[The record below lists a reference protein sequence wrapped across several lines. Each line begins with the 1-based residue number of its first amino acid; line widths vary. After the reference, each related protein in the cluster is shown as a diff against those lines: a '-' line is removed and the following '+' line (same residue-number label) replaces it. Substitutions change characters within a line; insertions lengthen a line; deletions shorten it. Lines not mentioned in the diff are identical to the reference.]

1 MENFAQRVKQL
12 RDKLGLSQPQLAKKI
27 GTHYV
32 NIANI
37 ERGAVENPRY
47 LSKLAEALETTP
59 SFLINGTKSEKV
71 LVDTPVHLLR
81 TDKEVLSDPDK
92 ELYVVSIDKKKKL
105 FLTDDA
111 EIVAKIK
118 KVF

>member
-81 TDKEVLSDPDK
+81 ADKEVLGDPDK
-92 ELYVVSIDKKKKL
+92 ELYVISIDKKKKL

>member
-81 TDKEVLSDPDK
+81 ADKEVLGDPDK

-105 FLTDDA
+105 FLTDGA

-118 KVF
+118 QVF

>member
-81 TDKEVLSDPDK
+81 ADKEVLGDPDK
-92 ELYVVSIDKKKKL
+92 ELYVISIDKKKKL
-105 FLTDDA
+105 FLTDGA

-118 KVF
+118 QVF

>member
-1 MENFAQRVKQL
+1 MDNFADRVKHL

-81 TDKEVLSDPDK
+81 ADKEVLGDPDK
-92 ELYVVSIDKKKKL
+92 ELYVISIDKKKKL
-105 FLTDDA
+105 FLTDGA

-118 KVF
+118 QVF

>member
-81 TDKEVLSDPDK
+81 ADKEVLGDPDK
-92 ELYVVSIDKKKKL
+92 ELYVISIDKKKKL
-105 FLTDDA
+105 FLTDGA